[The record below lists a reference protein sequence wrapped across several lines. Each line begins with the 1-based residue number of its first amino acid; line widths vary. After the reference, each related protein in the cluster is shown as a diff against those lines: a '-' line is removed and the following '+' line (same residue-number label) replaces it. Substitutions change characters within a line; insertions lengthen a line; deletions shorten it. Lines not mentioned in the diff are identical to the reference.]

1 MLMQV
6 LTCNSKIKLDATFA
20 LSGTNDCK
28 GSKGGV
34 LHEPQ
39 TTARC
44 EGDHVLGQNDRINCR
59 SDRRCCSCHG
69 GFCRV
74 KRCSVVLDLLDCSS
88 EQFIHDAADLSI

>member
-34 LHEPQ
+34 LHEPRQ
-39 TTARC
+39 RHVAR
-44 EGDHVLGQNDRINCR
+44 GITFWARMI
-59 SDRRCCSCHG
+59 
-69 GFCRV
+69 
-74 KRCSVVLDLLDCSS
+74 
-88 EQFIHDAADLSI
+88 A